1 MLPVLE
7 KHATRDAGQTV
18 TKEEPVTTPVI
29 RVVDLWKIYGEETD
43 GSMALRGANMEIARG
58 KVLALL
64 GRSGSGKTTLLNLLA
79 GLDRPSRG
87 YIEVEGRNLQSLG
100 EKGRTLL
107 RRTRI
112 GFIFQFFNLIP
123 TLSAFENVNLALE
136 LAGKSTPAQ
145 AFEALESVGLKGKEK
160 RYPHEL
166 SGGEQQRVAIARAI
180 VKEPALILADEPT
193 GNLDTAT
200 GLQILEL
207 LSSRCRDLE
216 TSLLMVTHTSMA
228 CRFADR
234 VLRMVDGVVIP
245 EDDGEAREIRN
256 EKIEH
261 GFPAEKPRHH
271 R

>member
-18 TKEEPVTTPVI
+18 AKEEPVTTPVI

-58 KVLALL
+58 EVLALL

-100 EKGRTLL
+100 EKGRPLL

-180 VKEPALILADEPT
+180 VKEPALIWRT
-193 GNLDTAT
+193 
-200 GLQILEL
+200 
-207 LSSRCRDLE
+207 SRQETLTPPPPSDSRTSFVSMPGLE

-245 EDDGEAREIRN
+245 EAM
-256 EKIEH
+256 
-261 GFPAEKPRHH
+261 
-271 R
+271 